1 MRPNVLFSKSLI
13 PAFLNIE
20 YIGTCILSEKT
31 YKDSMPV
38 CAINWN
44 SLFERD
50 MRKFHMRDRLDNQN
64 QIKVMQASRR

>member
-1 MRPNVLFSKSLI
+1 MP
-13 PAFLNIE
+13 E
-20 YIGTCILSEKT
+20 
-31 YKDSMPV
+31 PV